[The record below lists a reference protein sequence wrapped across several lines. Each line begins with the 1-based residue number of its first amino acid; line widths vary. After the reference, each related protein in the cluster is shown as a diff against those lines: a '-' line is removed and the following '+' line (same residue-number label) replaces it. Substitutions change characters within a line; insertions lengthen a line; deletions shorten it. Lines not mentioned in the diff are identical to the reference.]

1 MAALITV
8 ADLLARPGF
17 GNVDESQAEAVI
29 DDASALV
36 ADVAAPV
43 VLTAQTLPK
52 SIVPV
57 LVSMVG
63 RGLHNPRGLQ
73 SEQLGDYGWQGGG
86 TAAGLYLTREETRIV
101 RRAVGKL
108 GVGTVTLEG
117 DLPLP
122 PGVPGPLGYEDRF
135 LESL

>member
-8 ADLLARPGF
+8 ADLKARPGF
-17 GNVDESQAEAVI
+17 ADIDEAEAEAVLA
-29 DDASALV
+29 DASSLV

-43 VLTAQTLPK
+43 ALTAEALPG

-57 LVSMVG
+57 LVSMVR
-63 RGLHNPRGLQ
+63 RGLHNPRGLA

-86 TAAGLYLTREETRIV
+86 GSSGLYLTPEEKRIV

-117 DLPLP
+117 DLPLTP
-122 PGVPGPLGYEDRF
+122 YPQPL
-135 LESL
+135 S